1 MGLLKRFLKMTSK
14 ELLAQIPLLKN
25 LSPQDL
31 EDLGTLFR
39 ELKVQK
45 GDVLFRKGSEG
56 NVLYIIREGAIKI
69 VLPSRLGD
77 ERIVAIFS
85 SGDFFGEMALLD
97 GMPRSADAVAIKTSK
112 LLVLNRSD
120 FLRFLRKSEVAIE
133 KILSTLSMRLRKAD
147 NLLEE
152 TSFLNIPARLA
163 KKLLEIGE
171 AFGKKDGEGIKI
183 HLKLS
188 QKELADMVGATRES
202 INKEL
207 RVLREKGLVSVT
219 EEAIFI
225 HDIKR
230 LKRRA
235 S

>member
-1 MGLLKRFLKMTSK
+1 MTAN
-14 ELLAQIPLLKN
+14 ELLAQIPLLNN
-25 LSPQDL
+25 LAPEDL
-31 EDLGTLFR
+31 EDLGILFR
-39 ELKVQK
+39 NQKVDK

-56 NVLYIIREGAIKI
+56 TALYIIQEGAIKI

-77 ERIVAIFS
+77 ERIVAIFAA
-85 SGDFFGEMALLD
+85 GDFFGEMAGEMALLD
-97 GMPRSADAVAIKTSK
+97 GMPRSADAVAMKPSK
-112 LLVLNRSD
+112 LLLLNRSD
-120 FLRFLRKSEVAIE
+120 FLRFLKKNESAME
-133 KILSTLSMRLRKAD
+133 KVLSSLSMRLRKAD
-147 NLLEE
+147 DLLEE

-171 AFGKKDGEGIKI
+171 AFGNKDGEAIEI
-183 HLKLS
+183 HIKLS
-188 QKELADMVGATRES
+188 QKELANMVGATRES
-202 INKEL
+202 INKEM

-219 EEAIFI
+219 PKAIHI

>member
-1 MGLLKRFLKMTSK
+1 MISYKLFD
-14 ELLAQIPLLKN
+14 QVPLLKN
-25 LSPQDL
+25 LAP
-31 EDLGTLFR
+31 EDLKDLGSLFR
-39 ELKVQK
+39 ELKVDK
-45 GDVLFRKGSEG
+45 GDFLFLKGSEG
-56 NVLYIIREGAIKI
+56 TALYIIQEGAIKI
-69 VLPSRLGD
+69 VLPSRMGD

-85 SGDFFGEMALLD
+85 AGDFFGEMALLD
-97 GMPRSADAVAIKTSK
+97 GMPRSANAVAIKPSR
-112 LLVLNRSD
+112 LLLLNRSD
-120 FLRFLRKSEVAIE
+120 FLRFLKKSESAIE
-133 KILSTLSMRLRKAD
+133 KIMSSLSMRLRKAD

-152 TSFLNIPARLA
+152 TSFLNIPARLS

-171 AFGKKDGEGIKI
+171 AFGHKDGEAIKI

-207 RVLREKGLVSVT
+207 RVLREKGLISIT
-219 EEAIFI
+219 ENTIYL

>member
-1 MGLLKRFLKMTSK
+1 MTAN
-14 ELLAQIPLLKN
+14 ELLAQIPLLNN
-25 LSPQDL
+25 LAPEDL
-31 EDLGTLFR
+31 EDLGILFR
-39 ELKVQK
+39 NQKVDK

-56 NVLYIIREGAIKI
+56 TALYIIQEGAIKI

-77 ERIVAIFS
+77 ERIVAIFAA
-85 SGDFFGEMALLD
+85 GDFFGEMALLD
-97 GMPRSADAVAIKTSK
+97 GMSRSADAVAIKPSR

-120 FLRFLRKSEVAIE
+120 FLRFLKKNESAME
-133 KILSTLSMRLRKAD
+133 KVLSSLSMRLRKAD
-147 NLLEE
+147 DLLEE

-171 AFGKKDGEGIKI
+171 VFGHKDGDAIEI
-183 HLKLS
+183 HIKLS
-188 QKELADMVGATRES
+188 QKELANMVGATRES

-219 EEAIFI
+219 PKAIHI

>member
-1 MGLLKRFLKMTSK
+1 MTSYK
-14 ELLAQIPLLKN
+14 LLAKIPLLQN
-25 LSPQDL
+25 LAPEDL

-39 ELKVQK
+39 ELKVNK

-56 NVLYIIREGAIKI
+56 TALYIIQEGAIKI

-85 SGDFFGEMALLD
+85 AGDFFGEMALLD
-97 GMPRSADAVAIKTSK
+97 GMPRSADAVAIKPSR
-112 LLVLNRSD
+112 LILLNRSD
-120 FLRFLRKSEVAIE
+120 FLQFLKKSDAAIE
-133 KILSTLSMRLRKAD
+133 KILSSLSMRLRKAD
-147 NLLEE
+147 DLLEE

-163 KKLLEIGE
+163 RKLLEIGE
-171 AFGKKDGEGIKI
+171 TFGHKDGETIEI
-183 HLKLS
+183 RLKLS

-219 EEAIFI
+219 EEAIYI

-230 LKRRA
+230 LTRRA
-235 S
+235 N

>member
-1 MGLLKRFLKMTSK
+1 MTSS

-25 LSPQDL
+25 LAPEDL
-31 EDLGTLFR
+31 EDLAALFR
-39 ELKVQK
+39 GIKVNK

-56 NVLYIIREGAIKI
+56 TALYIIQEGAIKI
-69 VLPSRLGD
+69 VLPSRLGG

-85 SGDFFGEMALLD
+85 AGDFFGEMALLD
-97 GMPRSADAVAIKTSK
+97 GMPRSADAVAIKTSR
-112 LLVLNRSD
+112 LLVLNSGD
-120 FLRFLRKSEVAIE
+120 FLRFLKRHESAME
-133 KILSTLSMRLRKAD
+133 KVLSSLSMRLRKAD
-147 NLLEE
+147 DLLEQ

-171 AFGKKDGEGIKI
+171 AFGHKDGEAIEIHIK
-183 HLKLS
+183 LT
-188 QKELADMVGATRES
+188 QKELADMVGASRES

-219 EEAIFI
+219 KETIHI

-230 LKRRA
+230 LKQRA

>member
-1 MGLLKRFLKMTSK
+1 MTSYK
-14 ELLAQIPLLKN
+14 LLAQIPLLKN
-25 LSPQDL
+25 LAPEDL
-31 EDLGTLFR
+31 EELGTLFR
-39 ELKVQK
+39 ELKVNK

-56 NVLYIIREGAIKI
+56 TALYIIQEGVIKI

-85 SGDFFGEMALLD
+85 AGDFFGEMALLD
-97 GMPRSADAVAIKTSK
+97 GIPRSADAVAIKPSK
-112 LLVLNRSD
+112 LLLLNRSD
-120 FLRFLRKSEVAIE
+120 FLRFLKQSEAAIE
-133 KILSTLSMRLRKAD
+133 KILSSLSMRLRKTD
-147 NLLEE
+147 DLLEE
-152 TSFLNIPARLA
+152 ASFLNIPARLA

-171 AFGKKDGEGIKI
+171 AFGHKDGEATEI

-207 RVLREKGLVSVT
+207 RVLREKGLVSIT
-219 EEAIFI
+219 EKAIYI

-235 S
+235 R

>member
-1 MGLLKRFLKMTSK
+1 MISS

-25 LSPQDL
+25 LSPEDL

-39 ELKVQK
+39 QQKVAK

-56 NVLYIIREGAIKI
+56 TALYIIQEGAVKI

-85 SGDFFGEMALLD
+85 AGDFFGEMALFD
-97 GMPRSADAVAIKTSK
+97 GMPRSADAVAIKPSR
-112 LLVLNRSD
+112 LLLLNRSD
-120 FLRFLRKSEVAIE
+120 FLRFLKKNESAM
-133 KILSTLSMRLRKAD
+133 KKTLSSLSMRLRKAD
-147 NLLEE
+147 DLLEE
-152 TSFLNIPARLA
+152 TSFLAVPARLA
-163 KKLLEIGE
+163 RKVLEIGDTC
-171 AFGKKDGEGIKI
+171 GHTDGEAIEI
-183 HLKLS
+183 HIKLS
-188 QKELADMVGATRES
+188 QKELANMVGATRES

-219 EEAIFI
+219 EKAIHI

-235 S
+235 G

>member
-1 MGLLKRFLKMTSK
+1 MEKV
-14 ELLAQIPLLKN
+14 
-25 LSPQDL
+25 LS
-31 EDLGTLFR
+31 
-39 ELKVQK
+39 
-45 GDVLFRKGSEG
+45 S
-56 NVLYIIREGAIKI
+56 
-69 VLPSRLGD
+69 
-77 ERIVAIFS
+77 
-85 SGDFFGEMALLD
+85 
-97 GMPRSADAVAIKTSK
+97 
-112 LLVLNRSD
+112 
-120 FLRFLRKSEVAIE
+120 
-133 KILSTLSMRLRKAD
+133 LSMRLRKAD
-147 NLLEE
+147 DLLEE

-171 AFGKKDGEGIKI
+171 AFGNKDGEAIEI

-219 EEAIFI
+219 EETIYI
-225 HDIKR
+225 HDINR